1 MNFFHSNLWACKTL
15 KSVLDV
21 NDVNYGGVQQ
31 KIKDL
36 THNEEGLCAF
46 NYISFN
52 SIAVPGG
59 KDQEFK

>member
-1 MNFFHSNLWACKTL
+1 M
-15 KSVLDV
+15 

-31 KIKDL
+31 EIKDL